1 MAKQMTT
8 TARMKHARPGR
19 AGLDYETGRR
29 ATSRYC
35 ISGFDAHN
43 EEGKAYC
50 GAQDKLKTGRC
61 RGKEIGYLGGKVD
74 VLYYQ
79 TLGSLSAIPLATLL
93 VPSSI
98 DGLWFY
104 VLFPV
109 AGTLV
114 FLLGGTLFAGLVDPL
129 ISPMIIANGGPVQ
142 LVTF

>member
-8 TARMKHARPGR
+8 TARMKHASPGEL
-19 AGLDYETGRR
+19 AWIETGRR

-74 VLYYQ
+74 VL
-79 TLGSLSAIPLATLL
+79 SPNARFFVCDSISNIASAKL
-93 VPSSI
+93 
-98 DGLWFY
+98 Y
-104 VLFPV
+104 
-109 AGTLV
+109 
-114 FLLGGTLFAGLVDPL
+114 
-129 ISPMIIANGGPVQ
+129 
-142 LVTF
+142 